1 MKTMEFVVRPVMG
14 ASRRGVVEGDASVSI
29 IETSAGEE
37 ISLNIRQFELTSYVR
52 SGSDLQITLSDGR
65 VVMLKDYFSD
75 GVPVARLFISAD
87 GYLNE
92 VTLVEGAN
100 AVLYAQYGPTE
111 DWGKWSPHED
121 LIFMGNSEVMS
132 PAADD
137 DTVSMLGAGM
147 MMGGSALSAAGGLA
161 ALAAGSALL
170 GTLGGNSKDNGDDAA
185 GGGLGGPGDGSG
197 GDGAAVAGPRPPTIN
212 EEGLIQIGGG
222 DNPSIIISGT
232 GEPGAGVDVNI
243 GDTTLSTTPDDDGNW
258 EVVFEGDNFPPD
270 GDYPVTVVVTQPDDS
285 VVDLTGPDVVIDTT
299 PPDLTFTEG
308 TVSTGHVVNLEEH
321 NGGVR
326 VAGESEP
333 GAAIDVT
340 IDGATR
346 SDVVGDDG
354 RWSVVFTPEEVP
366 GGEITRDV
374 SVTATDDFGNSAVY
388 TDAVAIDTI
397 PDPIVI
403 HADRVAGDG
412 VVNAAEAAGG
422 ITVTGTSTPGN
433 DLTLELSYDSETFTR
448 TEQVQP
454 DGTWSIDFPP
464 AALADGEYAVTLTAT
479 TQDAAGNVARETA
492 TIHVDT
498 VHFVTIDP
506 APLGDGNVLNAAAV
520 EDGVTLRGT
529 TQPGSEVE
537 VRFGS
542 VVRMADVGA
551 DGAWS
556 AQFGGDDFLRDEY
569 DATFTARA
577 WDAAGN
583 EDTATRDVR
592 VDTEI
597 SITIDDGIAG
607 DGLINAQERG
617 EGVTITGT
625 TDPDAAVWVEVGS
638 ARQQATVDRDTGV
651 WLVRFDAA
659 DLPQG
664 EGDLPVQ
671 ATATDPVG
679 NSQSAQSSVLYDTLV
694 RDFAY
699 VSTGVADDGII
710 NGAEAGAATG
720 LVVTGQ
726 VEAGSTVMLTLA
738 DVTKAAQVQPDGSWS
753 VQFTP
758 ADIAAGEY
766 TTELVAV
773 ATDLASNT
781 ARLTYAVRVDTA
793 LNLLELDAPVAG
805 DNIIN
810 LEESKAGVTVTGRVE
825 AGATASDLS
834 TVQVEFNGQF
844 FDATVDQ
851 AGNWSTFIPSDQI
864 APGVYDADLI
874 VHARDAAGNPGTW
887 VQPLSV
893 DTIVPT
899 NPIVV
904 RREEG
909 TDVTHSVT
917 IKMSDD
923 QISFLE
929 IRADGTIAELP
940 TAAIDIPARGD
951 TLHDFGVLLPGGG
964 FDASPLPD
972 GSHLVIMATDQAGN
986 RSGTFMAL
994 GEPGAREIDLTAV
1007 TDAGLQIDAIELSF
1021 AEDRTLN
1028 LTEAQ
1033 IMALS
1038 PDDNSLTVHGGRDDS
1053 VTLTGAQRD
1062 GVEMVEGRSYAVY
1075 TLGDAR
1081 VIIDEDIRVF

>member
-1 MKTMEFVVRPVMG
+1 MDFVVRPVVG

-37 ISLNIRQFELTSYVR
+37 ISLNIRQFELASYVR

-65 VVMLKDYFSD
+65 VVVLKDYFSD

-121 LIFMGNSEVMS
+121 LIFVGNAEVMS
-132 PAADD
+132 PATED

-170 GTLGGNSKDNGDDAA
+170 GTLGGGSRDAGDDAA
-185 GGGLGGPGDGSG
+185 GGN
-197 GDGAAVAGPRPPTIN
+197 GDGAEATGPRPPTIN

-222 DNPSIIISGT
+222 DTPSIIISGT
-232 GEPGAGVDVNI
+232 GEPGAGVDITI
-243 GDTTLSTTPDDDGNW
+243 GDTTLPTTPDDDGNW
-258 EVVFEGDNFPPD
+258 QVVFDGDNFPPD

-285 VVDLTGPDVVIDTT
+285 VVDLTGPDVAIDTT

-340 IDGATR
+340 IDGVTR
-346 SDVVGDDG
+346 SDVVDEAG
-354 RWSVVFTPEEVP
+354 RWSVVFTPQEVP

-433 DLTLELSYDSETFTR
+433 DLTLELSYGSETFTR

-464 AALADGEYAVTLTAT
+464 TALADGEYAVTLTAT
-479 TQDAAGNVARETA
+479 TQDAAGNGARETA

-506 APLGDGNVLNAAAV
+506 APLGDNNVLNAGTV
-520 EDGVTLRGT
+520 DGGVTLRGT

-537 VRFGS
+537 VRFGT

-556 AQFGGDDFLRDEY
+556 AQFVADDFLRDEY
-569 DATFTARA
+569 DASFAVRA

-617 EGVTITGT
+617 VGVMITGT
-625 TDPDAAVWVEVGS
+625 TDADASVWVEVGS
-638 ARQQATVDRDTGV
+638 ARQQATVDRDTGI
-651 WLVRFDAA
+651 WQVRFDAA

-664 EGDLPVQ
+664 EGDLAVR

-699 VSTGVADDGII
+699 VSTGVADDGLI
-710 NGAEAGAATG
+710 NGAEASASTG
-720 LVVTGQ
+720 LFVTGQ
-726 VEAGSTVMLTLA
+726 VEPGSTVMVTLA
-738 DVTKAAQVQPDGSWS
+738 DVTKTAQVQPDGSWS
-753 VQFTP
+753 VRFTP
-758 ADIAAGEY
+758 ADIAEGEY

-773 ATDLASNT
+773 ATDLAGNT
-781 ARLTYAVRVDTA
+781 AQLHYPVRIDTA

-810 LEESKAGVTVTGRVE
+810 LEESQAGVTVTGRVE
-825 AGATASDLS
+825 AGVTATDLS

-844 FDATVDQ
+844 FDATVDM
-851 AGNWSTFIPSDQI
+851 AGNWSAFIPRDQI
-864 APGVYDADLI
+864 APGVYDADLV
-874 VHARDAAGNPGTW
+874 VHASDAAGNPGTW

-893 DTIVPT
+893 DTVVPT

-929 IRADGTIAELP
+929 IRADGTIDTLQ

-951 TLHDFGVLLPGGG
+951 TLHDFGVLLPDGG
-964 FDASPLPD
+964 FAASPLPD

-1007 TDAGLQIDAIELSF
+1007 TDAGLRIDSVELSF

-1033 IMALS
+1033 IMALA
-1038 PDDNSLTVHGGRDDS
+1038 PDENSLTVHGGRDDS

-1075 TLGDAR
+1075 TLGEAR